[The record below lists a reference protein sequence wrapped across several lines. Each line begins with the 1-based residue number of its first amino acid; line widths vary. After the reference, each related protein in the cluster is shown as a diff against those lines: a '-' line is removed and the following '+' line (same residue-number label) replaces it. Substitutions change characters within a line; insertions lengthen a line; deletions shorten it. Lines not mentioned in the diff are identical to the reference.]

1 MAAALDGIQ
10 TPHSI
15 VSRRRFG
22 LYGAVVVGLV
32 VLILF
37 VTGFPLLKMIQQA
50 LLPNG
55 EFSTELWSRVFSGRG
70 LGEAV
75 WNSTILVVCC
85 NILVIPIAVI
95 FAWLNERTD
104 ARMGVLS
111 TFFPIVP
118 LLLPPSTLAIGW
130 LFLGDPNAGF
140 LPVFIKWLLSFIG
153 IDADGVGFSI
163 YSWFGLVF
171 VYVLFLVPNSYVI
184 IAAAFRQLDPSL
196 EEAARMSGK
205 SWWHC
210 LFQIAMPAVKPA
222 LGSAFLLTTIAAIE
236 LYSIAA
242 IIAGPAQ
249 IIILP
254 TYLTRLINARFP
266 PAIDEAVCIGLMMM
280 LVVATIWLVQR
291 RIAVLGQYARLGGMG
306 VRPNRISLG
315 GWKIPARILMV
326 LYLLMTSVLPISAL
340 IVVSMESFWTPKV
353 SLDML
358 SIDNLIE
365 AITHPASAAA
375 IRNSMILGV
384 VAATITVLIAGTL
397 SIYAN
402 EVGGRRGQWLG
413 LLTKIPSAMSTLV
426 LAIGL
431 LLAFGPAPFF
441 LNGTLY
447 ILIIAYVIARMPTA
461 AIAAESSVAQIGNQ
475 LVEASRVNGATRGR
489 TFWKVLIPLTLPG
502 MAAGWALIFADIVG
516 DLTAAAI
523 LSGPRNM
530 VIGFRIQDIYDSGTY
545 SHLAALSVV
554 VTVCSAVAVGL
565 VMRFA
570 RPRFASVQA

>member
-1 MAAALDGIQ
+1 MAATLEGTA
-10 TPHSI
+10 PSRAI
-15 VSRRRFG
+15 VSRQRFG
-22 LYGAVVVGLV
+22 LYGAVVLGIVA
-32 VLILF
+32 LILF
-37 VTGFPLLKMIQQA
+37 VTGFPLLKMVQQA
-50 LLPNG
+50 IMPNG
-55 EFSTELWSRVFSGRG
+55 EFSSELWGRVFSGRG

-75 WNSTILVVCC
+75 MNSTILVVCC
-85 NILVIPIAVI
+85 NILVIPIAVV

-140 LPVFIKWLLSFIG
+140 IPVFIKWIMSFVG
-153 IDADGVGFSI
+153 IDADGFGFSI
-163 YSWFGLVF
+163 YSWFGLIF
-171 VYVLFLVPNSYVI
+171 VYTLFLVPNSYVI
-184 IAAAFRQLDPSL
+184 IAASFRQLDPSL

-249 IIILP
+249 IIVLP

-291 RIAVLGQYARLGGMG
+291 RIAVLGHFARVGGMG

-315 GWKIPARILMV
+315 IWRFPARVILCI
-326 LYLLMTSVLPISAL
+326 YLLMTSVLPIGAL
-340 IVVSMESFWTPKV
+340 VIVSLQKFWTPRIN
-353 SLDML
+353 LDML
-358 SIDNLIE
+358 SIQNLIN
-365 AITHPASAAA
+365 AIIEPASATA
-375 IRNSMILGV
+375 IRNSMLLGV

-397 SIYAN
+397 SIYAS
-402 EVGGRRGQWLG
+402 EVGGRKGQWLG

-475 LVEASRVNGATRGR
+475 LVEASRVNGANRGR

-545 SHLAALSVV
+545 SHLAALAVV